1 MVLIVEP
8 EILLDGSHGIEK
20 MLEVAEKVSSKV
32 LYYLAKNNVVFEEIL
47 LKPSMVTPVAECP
60 EMATLDKIA
69 EYILK
74 FLRVSPPVPCIMV
87 SFANL
92 V

>member
-20 MLEVAEKVSSKV
+20 TLEVAEKVSSKV
-32 LYYLAKNNVVFEEIL
+32 LYYLAKNNVVFEIL

-60 EMATLDKIA
+60 EMATLDMVA
-69 EYILK
+69 EYTLK
-74 FLRVSPPVPCIMV
+74 FLRVPPPVPCIMV